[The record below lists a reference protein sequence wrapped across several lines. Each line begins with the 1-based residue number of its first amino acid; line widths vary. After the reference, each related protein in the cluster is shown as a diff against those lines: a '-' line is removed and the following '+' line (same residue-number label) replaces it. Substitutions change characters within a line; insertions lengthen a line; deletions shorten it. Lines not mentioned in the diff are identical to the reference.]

1 MSKVKESERLRAPL
15 MFAFRS
21 AAEAGDAAKKIDI
34 REGGERVL
42 AARRA
47 IATARRS
54 LSDSALRRLL
64 AEDLSNLLNTVDL
77 ESAAP
82 ELVEGLDRVRKSIV
96 NYGLP
101 DITHRVIGE
110 VGLRELKNELREALL
125 RYEPRLLKR
134 GMEVR
139 QDPEGSDERKI
150 RFIVRADMRADPVPT
165 SLEFVTDVEFDTG
178 EVRVHRV

>member
-1 MSKVKESERLRAPL
+1 MARVKESDRLRAPL

-21 AAEAGDAAKKIDI
+21 AAEAGDAKKQIDI

-64 AEDLSNLLNTVDL
+64 AEDLANLLNTVDF

-82 ELVEGLDRVRKSIV
+82 ELVEGLDRVRRSIL

-101 DITHRVIGE
+101 DISHHVIGE
-110 VGLRELKNELREALL
+110 VGIRELQTELRDALL

-134 GMEVR
+134 GMEVK
-139 QDPEGSDERKI
+139 QDEEGSDERKI
-150 RFIVRADMRADPVPT
+150 RFVVRADMRADPVPT
-165 SLEFVTDVEFDTG
+165 SVEFVTDVEFDTG
-178 EVRVHRV
+178 EVRVSRL

>member
-1 MSKVKESERLRAPL
+1 MAKVKESDRLRAPL

-21 AAEAGDAAKKIDI
+21 AAEAGDAKKQIDI

-47 IATARRS
+47 IATSRRS
-54 LSDSALRRLL
+54 LSDGALRALL
-64 AEDLSNLLNTVDL
+64 AEDLSNLLNTIAF

-82 ELVEGLDRVRKSIV
+82 EMVEGLDRVRNSIV

-101 DITHRVIGE
+101 DISNRTAGE
-110 VGLRELKNELREALL
+110 VRLREIKTELREALL

-134 GMEVR
+134 GMEITQNPDKR
-139 QDPEGSDERKI
+139 DGQAS
-150 RFIVRADMRADPVPT
+150 FLVRADMRADPVPT
-165 SLEFVTDVEFDTG
+165 SVEFVTDVEFDTG
-178 EVRVHRV
+178 EIRISRL

>member
-21 AAEAGDAAKKIDI
+21 AAEARDAKKEIDI

-47 IATARRS
+47 INTNRRS
-54 LSDSALRRLL
+54 LSDSALRALL

-82 ELVEGLDRVRKSIV
+82 ELVSGLDRVRKSIV

-101 DITHRVIGE
+101 DISNRVVGE
-110 VGLRELKNELREALL
+110 VRLREIQSELRETLI
-125 RYEPRLLKR
+125 RYEPRLLKHT
-134 GMEVR
+134 MVVK
-139 QDPEGSDERKI
+139 QDEAGSSDQQI
-150 RFIVRADMRADPVPT
+150 RFVVTADMRADPVPT
-165 SLEFVTDVEFDTG
+165 SVEFITEVEFDTG
-178 EVRVHRV
+178 EIRVSRL

>member
-1 MSKVKESERLRAPL
+1 MY
-15 MFAFRS
+15 AFRS
-21 AAEAGDAAKKIDI
+21 AAAEGDATKKIDI

-42 AARRA
+42 AARR
-47 IATARRS
+47 TVVTTRRS
-54 LSDSALRRLL
+54 LSDNALRKLL
-64 AEDLSNLLNTVDL
+64 AEDLGNLLNTVDL

-110 VGLRELKNELREALL
+110 ARISELKEELRETLL

-150 RFIVRADMRADPVPT
+150 RFVVHADMRADPVPT
-165 SLEFVTDVEFDTG
+165 SVEFVTDVEFDTG
-178 EVRVHRV
+178 EVRIRQL

>member
-1 MSKVKESERLRAPL
+1 MTKVKESERLRAPL
-15 MFAFRS
+15 MYAFRS
-21 AAEAGDAAKKIDI
+21 AAAAGDATKQIDI

-82 ELVEGLDRVRKSIV
+82 ELVEGLDHVRKSIV

-101 DITHRVIGE
+101 DLSRRTVGE
-110 VGLRELKNELREALL
+110 VGIGEIAHELRDALQ

-134 GMEVR
+134 GMEVE
-139 QDPEGSDERKI
+139 QDTEGSDERKV
-150 RFIVRADMRADPVPT
+150 RFVVRADMRADPVPT
-165 SLEFVTDVEFDTG
+165 SVEFVTDVEFDAG
-178 EVRVHRV
+178 EIRVSQL